1 MASTDG
7 LIQRAGRGRMGRRSG
22 MPSVHSP
29 TEPMIRLLRPLLLL
43 LLLLA
48 PGLAA
53 AQVPGTAP
61 SSPPAAAEQ
70 PADPERVK
78 ALIATLQD
86 DKARA
91 ALVAQLQL
99 LLQAQAAEADK
110 KTALETVGSQA
121 LVAVS
126 DKVRDVTSG
135 VAVIGSTLAQ
145 SPQLLVWA
153 RDQLADPAARARW
166 IAVFLNVLAVFAVGL
181 AVGFLVSR
189 LLRGARAALDRHPPA
204 TLWGKLPLI
213 LGQAVLDFL
222 PLLGFVF
229 GAYGMTTV
237 LDPPQFVAIV
247 VTALVYAVI
256 TSGAALML
264 FRIVLTPEHPRL
276 RLVRV
281 GDETAGYLYVWA
293 KRLIR
298 LTVFGYLTVVTASV
312 LQTPSGGL
320 TALTYIVGLAV
331 AAMVIVLIL
340 QNRVPVADWLRGRRR
355 HGAADGEDLAVTRAV
370 GSARRRFAD
379 VWHLVAIAYVAV
391 TFAIWALGINGG
403 FIFVL
408 RATVLTV
415 ATLVLGRLVSTYGP
429 RLIHRAFSI
438 GPELKTRYPGLE
450 HRANRYMPVLDT
462 ALKVIVLVCTVL
474 VLLEVW
480 QLGGIA
486 WMETETGR
494 AILSS
499 GGAIL
504 FMIVASLVA
513 WEVVSQLIEYH
524 LNRHD
529 ASGKL
534 VQRSARARTLLPLLR
549 NAFLILLITV
559 VVLMVLSE
567 VGLNIAPLLAG
578 AGVVGLAIGFGAQTL
593 VKDVITG
600 VFILFEDTLSVGDVV
615 QLGSDSGVVETI
627 TIRTIRLRDETGAV
641 HTLPFSSVTSI
652 INMTKDFSFAV
663 FNVGVGYDQDVDK
676 VIEVLRDLG
685 HEIQLDPE
693 WAPAILAPIEIIG
706 LDKFGESSVTIKA
719 RIKTPPARQWGVM
732 REFNR
737 RMKRRFDDLGIDLP
751 FPHRMVLTRS
761 LDRPEDAAAQG
772 ASSGS

>member
-1 MASTDG
+1 
-7 LIQRAGRGRMGRRSG
+7 
-22 MPSVHSP
+22 
-29 TEPMIRLLRPLLLL
+29 MIRLFRPLLL

-53 AQVPGTAP
+53 AQVPGTPA
-61 SSPPAAAEQ
+61 SAPPAAAEQ

-91 ALVAQLQL
+91 ELVARLQL
-99 LLQAQAAEADK
+99 LLQAQAAEENQ

-256 TSGAALML
+256 ISGAALML

-276 RLVRV
+276 RVVRV

-355 HGAADGEDLAVTRAV
+355 HAAEGEDAAVTRAV

-408 RATVLTV
+408 RATALTV
-415 ATLVLGRLVSTYGP
+415 ATLVVGRLVSTYGP
-429 RLIHRAFSI
+429 RLIHRAFAI
-438 GPELKTRYPGLE
+438 GPELKGRYPGLE
-450 HRANRYMPVLDT
+450 HRANRYLPVLDT

-615 QLGSDSGVVETI
+615 QLGSDSGSVETI

-641 HTLPFSSVTSI
+641 HTIPFSSVTSI

-663 FNVGVGYDQDVDK
+663 FNIGIGYDQDVDK

-706 LDKFGESSVTIKA
+706 LDKFGDSAVTIKA
-719 RIKTPPARQWGVM
+719 RIKTPPAKQWGVM

-737 RMKRRFDDLGIDLP
+737 RMKRRFDELGIDIP

-761 LDRPEDAAAQG
+761 LDRPEDAAPAAAQG

>member
-1 MASTDG
+1 MT
-7 LIQRAGRGRMGRRSG
+7 
-22 MPSVHSP
+22 
-29 TEPMIRLLRPLLLL
+29 RLLHLLCLAFI
-43 LLLLA
+43 LLA

-53 AQVPGTAP
+53 AQVPAAP
-61 SSPPAAAEQ
+61 APAAKPAE
-70 PADPERVK
+70 ADPERVR
-78 ALIATLQD
+78 ALIGTLQD

-91 ALVAQLQL
+91 ELIARLQL
-99 LLQAQAAEADK
+99 MLQAQEPPADK
-110 KTALETVGSQA
+110 QTTLEAVGSQA

-126 DKVRDVTSG
+126 DKMRDVTGG

-153 RDQLADPAARARW
+153 RDQLGDPDARARW
-166 IAVFLNVLAVFAVGL
+166 IAIFLNVLGVFVAGL
-181 AVGFLVSR
+181 AAGLLVVR
-189 LLRGARAALDRHPPA
+189 LLRGARRALDRHPPA

-222 PLLGFVF
+222 PLLAFVF
-229 GAYGMTTV
+229 AAYGVTSV
-237 LDPPQFVAIV
+237 LAPPQFVTIV
-247 VTALVYAVI
+247 VTALVYAALI
-256 TSGAALML
+256 SGVALML
-264 FRIVLTPEHPRL
+264 IRIVLTPEHPRL
-276 RLVRV
+276 RLLHI
-281 GDETAGYLYVWA
+281 GDETAGYLYIWS

-312 LQTPSGGL
+312 LELPYGGL
-320 TALTYIVGLAV
+320 TALTYLVGLVIV
-331 AAMVIVLIL
+331 AMLVVLIL
-340 QNRVPVADWLRGRRR
+340 QNRHPVADWLRGRR
-355 HGAADGEDLAVTRAV
+355 HGAAGDDAAVTRAV
-370 GSARRRFAD
+370 GTARRRFAD
-379 VWHLVAIAYVAV
+379 VWHLVAIAYVGA
-391 TFAIWALGINGG
+391 TFVIWALGINGG
-403 FIFVL
+403 FAFIL

-415 ATLVLGRLVSTYGP
+415 LALVLARLVSLYGP

-438 GPELKTRYPGLE
+438 GPELKGRYPGLE
-450 HRANRYMPVLDT
+450 QRANRYLPVLDN
-462 ALKVIVLVCTVL
+462 ALKIIVTIATIL

-494 AILSS
+494 AVLQS

-504 FMIVASLVA
+504 FMLVASLVA
-513 WEVVSQLIEYH
+513 WEVVSQLIEFH

-529 ASGKL
+529 STGRL
-534 VQRSARARTLLPLLR
+534 VQRSARVRTLLPLLR

-559 VVLMVLSE
+559 AVLMILSE

-600 VFILFEDTLSVGDVV
+600 VFILFEDTLAIGDVV
-615 QLGSDSGVVETI
+615 QLGSDSGSVETI

-641 HTLPFSSVTSI
+641 HTIPFSSVTSI

-663 FNVGVGYDQDVDK
+663 FNIGIGYDQDVDN

-685 HEIQLDPE
+685 RELQLDPE
-693 WAPAILAPIEIIG
+693 WAPNILAPIEVIG
-706 LDKFGESSVTIKA
+706 LDKFGESTVTIKA
-719 RIKTPPARQWGVM
+719 RIKTPPIKQWGVM

-737 RMKRRFDDLGIDLP
+737 RMKRRFDELGIDLP

-761 LDRPEDAAAQG
+761 LDKPDGDAATSSSAAQG
-772 ASSGS
+772 ASS

>member
-1 MASTDG
+1 MN
-7 LIQRAGRGRMGRRSG
+7 
-22 MPSVHSP
+22 
-29 TEPMIRLLRPLLLL
+29 RLLYLLFIVG
-43 LLLLA
+43 LLLA

-53 AQVPGTAP
+53 GQVPGTST
-61 SSPPAAAEQ
+61 SSAPPAASDQ
-70 PADPERVK
+70 PADPEQVK

-91 ALVAQLQL
+91 ELVARLQL
-99 LLQAQAAEADK
+99 MLQAQAQQQEERS
-110 KTALETVGSQA
+110 ALETVGSQA
-121 LVAVS
+121 LVVVS
-126 DKVRDVTSG
+126 GKVRDVTG
-135 VAVIGSTLAQ
+135 AVAEIGGTLARL
-145 SPQLLVWA
+145 PELATWT
-153 RDQLADPAARARW
+153 RDQLSDPAARERW
-166 IAVFLNVLAVFAVGL
+166 VVVFLNVVGVVLAGIAAGW
-181 AVGFLVSR
+181 LVR
-189 LLRGARAALDRHPPA
+189 LLLRRPFTALNGKAPA
-204 TLWGKLPLI
+204 TLWGKIPL
-213 LGQAVLDFL
+213 LLAQAVLDFL
-222 PLLGFVF
+222 PLIAFVF
-229 GAYGMTTV
+229 GAYAMAVV
-237 LDPPQFVAIV
+237 LDPPWFVRTV
-247 VTALVYAVI
+247 VLALVNAAI
-256 TSGAALML
+256 ISGLALML
-264 FRIVLTPEHPRL
+264 IRLVLTPEHPHL
-276 RLVRV
+276 RLLRI

-293 KRLIR
+293 KRLIY
-298 LTVFGYLTVVTASV
+298 LLVFGYLAVSTAVV
-312 LQTPSGGL
+312 LGL
-320 TALTYIVGLAV
+320 PYGSLTTLKYLIGLAV
-331 AAMVIVLIL
+331 AAMLVVLIL
-340 QNRVPVADWLRGRRR
+340 QNRQPVADWLRGRRR
-355 HGAADGEDLAVTRAV
+355 RAAEGEEAGVTRAV
-370 GSARRRFAD
+370 GSARRRLAD
-379 VWHLVAIAYVAV
+379 VWHLLAIAYVVV

-403 FIFVL
+403 FVFVL
-408 RATVLTV
+408 RATLLTV
-415 ATLVLGRLVSTYGP
+415 LVLVVARLVSAYGP

-438 GPELKTRYPGLE
+438 GPELKSRFPGLE
-450 HRANRYMPVLDT
+450 HRANRYLPVLDT
-462 ALKVIVLVCTVL
+462 ALKVVVLLVSVL

-494 AILSS
+494 AVLAS

-504 FMIVASLVA
+504 LVIVAALVA

-529 ASGKL
+529 ASGNL

-549 NAFLILLITV
+549 NAFMVLLITV

-615 QLGSDSGVVETI
+615 QIGSDSGVVESI

-652 INMTKDFSFAV
+652 VNMTKDFSFAV
-663 FNVGVGYDQDVDK
+663 FNVGIGYEQDVDR

-685 HEIQLDPE
+685 RELQLDPA

-706 LDKFGESSVTIKA
+706 LDKFGDSAVTIKA
-719 RIKTPPARQWGVM
+719 RIKTPPAKQWGVA

-737 RMKRRFDDLGIDLP
+737 RMKRRFDEVGIDIP

-761 LDRPEDAAAQG
+761 LDRPEGAAAAQG
-772 ASSGS
+772 ASSSGS

>member
-1 MASTDG
+1 MS
-7 LIQRAGRGRMGRRSG
+7 
-22 MPSVHSP
+22 
-29 TEPMIRLLRPLLLL
+29 RLLYLLFIAGF
-43 LLLLA
+43 LLA

-53 AQVPGTAP
+53 GQVPGTSAP
-61 SSPPAAAEQ
+61 APPAASDQ

-91 ALVAQLQL
+91 ELVARLQL
-99 LLQAQAAEADK
+99 LLQTQAQQQEERS
-110 KTALETVGSQA
+110 ALETVGSQA
-121 LVAVS
+121 LVVVS
-126 DKVRDVTSG
+126 DKVRDVTG
-135 VAVIGSTLAQ
+135 AVAEIGATLARL
-145 SPQLLVWA
+145 PELATWT
-153 RDQLADPAARARW
+153 RDQLSDPAARERW
-166 IAVFLNVLAVFAVGL
+166 GVVFLNVVGVVLAGIAAGW
-181 AVGFLVSR
+181 LVR
-189 LLRGARAALDRHPPA
+189 LLLRRPFAALNGKAPA
-204 TLWGKLPLI
+204 TLWGKIPL
-213 LGQAVLDFL
+213 LLAQAVLDFL
-222 PLLGFVF
+222 PLIAFVL
-229 GAYGMTTV
+229 GAYAMAVV
-237 LDPPQFVAIV
+237 LDPPWFVRTV
-247 VTALVYAVI
+247 VLALVNAAI
-256 TSGAALML
+256 ISGVALML
-264 FRIVLTPEHPRL
+264 IRLVLTPEHPHL
-276 RLVRV
+276 RLLQV

-293 KRLIR
+293 KRLIY
-298 LTVFGYLTVVTASV
+298 LLVFGYLAVSTAIV
-312 LQTPSGGL
+312 LGLPAGSL
-320 TALTYIVGLAV
+320 TALKYLIGLAV
-331 AAMVIVLIL
+331 AAMLVVLIL
-340 QNRVPVADWLRGRRR
+340 QNRQPVADWLRGRRR
-355 HGAADGEDLAVTRAV
+355 HAAEGEEAGVTRAV

-379 VWHLVAIAYVAV
+379 VWHLVAIAYVVV

-403 FIFVL
+403 FVFVL
-408 RATVLTV
+408 RATLLTV
-415 ATLVLGRLVSTYGP
+415 LVLVLARLVSAYGP

-438 GPELKTRYPGLE
+438 GPELKARFPGLE
-450 HRANRYMPVLDT
+450 HRANRYLPVLDT
-462 ALKVIVLVCTVL
+462 GLKVVVLVVSVL

-486 WMETETGR
+486 WMETDTGR
-494 AILSS
+494 AMLAS

-504 FMIVASLVA
+504 LVIVAALVA

-529 ASGKL
+529 SSGNL

-549 NAFLILLITV
+549 NAFLVLLITV
-559 VVLMVLSE
+559 VTLMVLSE

-615 QLGSDSGVVETI
+615 QIGSDSGVVESI

-663 FNVGVGYDQDVDK
+663 FNVGIGYDQDVDR

-685 HEIQLDPE
+685 RELQLDPA

-706 LDKFGESSVTIKA
+706 LDKFGDSAVTIKA
-719 RIKTPPARQWGVM
+719 RIKTPPSKQWGVM

-737 RMKRRFDDLGIDLP
+737 RMKRRFDELGIDIP

>member
-1 MASTDG
+1 
-7 LIQRAGRGRMGRRSG
+7 
-22 MPSVHSP
+22 
-29 TEPMIRLLRPLLLL
+29 MIRLIRPLLLL

-48 PGLAA
+48 PEFAA
-53 AQVPGTAP
+53 AQVPGTTP
-61 SSPPAAAEQ
+61 SGPPPAAEQ

-91 ALVAQLQL
+91 ELVARLQL
-99 LLQAQAAEADK
+99 LLQAQAAEEDR

-126 DKVRDVTSG
+126 DKVRDVTGG
-135 VAVIGSTLAQ
+135 VAVIGSALAQ

-166 IAVFLNVLAVFAVGL
+166 LAVFLNVLAVFAVGL
-181 AVGFLVSR
+181 AAGFLVSR

-237 LDPPQFVAIV
+237 LDPPQFVAVV

-256 TSGAALML
+256 ISGVALML
-264 FRIVLTPEHPRL
+264 IRIVLTPEHPRL

-312 LQTPSGGL
+312 LQTPYGGL
-320 TALTYIVGLAV
+320 TALTYIVGLAI
-331 AAMVIVLIL
+331 AAMVVVLIL
-340 QNRVPVADWLRGRRR
+340 QNRVPVADWLRGGRR
-355 HGAADGEDLAVTRAV
+355 HGAEGDDAAVTRAV
-370 GSARRRFAD
+370 GSARRHFAD

-403 FIFVL
+403 FVFVL
-408 RATVLTV
+408 RATILTV
-415 ATLVLGRLVSTYGP
+415 LTLVLARLVSTYGP

-438 GPELKTRYPGLE
+438 GPELKGRYPGLE
-450 HRANRYMPVLDT
+450 HRANRYLPVLDS
-462 ALKVIVLVCTVL
+462 ALKVIVLVCTAL

-663 FNVGVGYDQDVDK
+663 FNVGIGYDQDVDK

-693 WAPAILAPIEIIG
+693 WAPNILAPIEIIG
-706 LDKFGESSVTIKA
+706 LDKFGDSAVTIKA
-719 RIKTPPARQWGVM
+719 RIKTPPAKQWGVL

-737 RMKRRFDDLGIDLP
+737 RMKRRFDELGIDIP

-761 LDRPEDAAAQG
+761 LDRPEDAAPAAAQG